1 MGFDVSQILTY
12 SIANNS
18 VKDYL
23 FALII
28 FIISILALRIFKYV
42 ILKKLRNIFAKTT
55 TDYDEL
61 LVRLV
66 DAFGWP
72 FYVLIS
78 AYIAFQF
85 IVLPDSIRTALY
97 YLIIVF
103 ATYYAVKGVQNLIDY
118 GAHKIIIKKQEEEK
132 DADTSVIDLLSRLL
146 KGFLWIV
153 AIILILSNLGYNV
166 STLIAGL
173 GIGGLAI
180 AIALQNILSDI
191 FASFSI
197 YFDKPF
203 VVGDFITFGD
213 DSGTVKNIGIK
224 STRIQTLH
232 GEELV
237 VSNRQ
242 LTESRVH
249 NFKKMEQRRVV
260 FNLGVRNETPNEKLE
275 KIPALIKGIIDKV
288 DQSRFDRA
296 HFIRFG
302 DFSLIFEIV
311 YYVETRDYNKHMDIQ
326 HEINL
331 AINELFGKEGI
342 EMPYPTQMILMKK

>member
-1 MGFDVSQILTY
+1 MGFELSEILTY
-12 SIANNS
+12 TIGDNS

-23 FALII
+23 IALTIFALSII
-28 FIISILALRIFKYV
+28 VLRIFKYV
-42 ILKKLRNIFAKTT
+42 ILKKLRNIFVKTK

-61 LVRLV
+61 LVKLV
-66 DAFGWP
+66 DTFGWP

-85 IVLPDSIRTALY
+85 IVIPDSIRTALY

-103 ATYYAVKGVQNLIDY
+103 ATYYAVKSVQTLIDY
-118 GAHKIIIKKQEEEK
+118 STRKIIVKKQEEEEG
-132 DADTSVIDLLSRLL
+132 ADTSIIDFLSRLL
-146 KGFLWIV
+146 KGILWIV
-153 AIILILSNLGYNV
+153 AVILILSNLGYNV

-173 GIGGLAI
+173 GIGGLAV
-180 AIALQNILSDI
+180 AIALQNILGDI

-203 VVGDFITFGD
+203 QVGDFIAFGD

-224 STRIQTLH
+224 STRMQTQH

-242 LTESRVH
+242 LTESIVH
-249 NFKKMEQRRVV
+249 NYKKMEQRRVV
-260 FNLGVRNETPNEKLE
+260 FTFGVRNETPNEKLK
-275 KIPALIKGIIDKV
+275 KIPAIIKGIIDKV
-288 DQSRFDRA
+288 ELTKFDRA

-302 DFSLIFEIV
+302 DFSLIFEVV
-311 YYVETRDYNKHMDIQ
+311 YYVKTRDYNKHMDIQ

-331 AINELFGKEGI
+331 AINEEFGKEGI
-342 EMPYPTQMILMKK
+342 EMPYPTQTILIKK

>member
-1 MGFDVSQILTY
+1 MGFDVSGILIYT
-12 SIANNS
+12 IAGNS

-23 FALII
+23 ISLII
-28 FIISILALRIFKYV
+28 FIISIIALRIFKYV
-42 ILKKLRNIFAKTT
+42 ILKKLKNIFAKTT
-55 TDYDEL
+55 IEYDEL
-61 LVRLV
+61 LVRIV
-66 DAFGWP
+66 DTFGWT
-72 FYVLIS
+72 FYILIS

-85 IVLPDSIRTALY
+85 ILIPDSIRTVLY

-103 ATYYAVKGVQNLIDY
+103 ATYYAVKSIQTLIDY
-118 GAHKIIIKKQEEEK
+118 GTHKIIVRKQEEEK
-132 DADTSVIDLLSRLL
+132 GADTSVIDLLSRLL

-153 AIILILSNLGYNV
+153 ALLLILSNLGYDI

-213 DSGTVKNIGIK
+213 DSGTVIKIGIK
-224 STRIQTLH
+224 STRIKTLH

-249 NFKKMEQRRVV
+249 NYKKMEQRRVV
-260 FNLGVRNETPNEKLE
+260 FNLGIRNETPNEKLI
-275 KIPALIKGIIDKV
+275 KIPAIIKGIIDNIELAK
-288 DQSRFDRA
+288 FDRA
-296 HFIRFG
+296 HFVRFG
-302 DFSLIFEIV
+302 DSSLIFEIV
-311 YYVETRDYNKHMDIQ
+311 YYVNTGDYNKHMDIQ
-326 HEINL
+326 HAINL
-331 AINELFGKEGI
+331 AINEQFGKEGI
-342 EMPYPTQMILMKK
+342 EMPYPTQTILMKK